1 MSYERM
7 EPVFAQFHAPPRD
20 MLIHA
25 VEKNYELSVR
35 FRRLISSARP
45 GIRDV
50 TNLTLP
56 SREYY
61 SSRPAILL
69 A

>member
-1 MSYERM
+1 
-7 EPVFAQFHAPPRD
+7 